1 MLSRAPK
8 LSAVE
13 ERPTQGG
20 HDITALLQQGSV
32 FEGKLVFEGTVHI
45 NGRFKGEIR
54 SKDTLVIGEGADVEG
69 EIDVGT
75 LVVNGTFHGTIR
87 AHQLVE
93 MHAPAK
99 VYGTVQTPA
108 LVIDRGVIFEGTS
121 KMENLEKA
129 APAPLPA
136 PAQAANSAPPSKVTK
151 AG

>member
-13 ERPTQGG
+13 ERPAVGG
-20 HDITALLQQGSV
+20 QDITALLQRGST

-54 SKDTLVIGEGADVEG
+54 SKDTLVIGEGAEVEG

-75 LVVNGTFHGTIR
+75 LIVNGGFRGTVR

-93 MHAPAK
+93 MHAPAR
-99 VYGTVQTPA
+99 VHGTVLSPA
-108 LVIDRGVIFEGTS
+108 LVIDRGVVFEGVS
-121 KMENLEKA
+121 KMEDLEKA
-129 APAPLPA
+129 APAPTPA
-136 PAQAANSAPPSKVTK
+136 TNSTPPAKSK